1 MFPIHSGT
9 AQTIANVFRKEI
21 LTRWVVP
28 DILISDRGTEFVSEI
43 SKKCVVINLEAIIS
57 ALGNNLLKIQYCSD

>member
-43 SKKCVVINLEAIIS
+43 FKEVCCNKSGSYYFSFGE
-57 ALGNNLLKIQYCSD
+57 

>member
-28 DILISDRGTEFVSEI
+28 DILISDRGTEF
-43 SKKCVVINLEAIIS
+43 CLRN
-57 ALGNNLLKIQYCSD
+57 IQRSVL